1 MTGPLEVLA
10 AFFSPKFGVFA
21 TEDIERMPKVVD
33 VEMGKE

>member
-10 AFFSPKFGVFA
+10 AFFSPKFEAFA
-21 TEDIERMPKVVD
+21 TEDIERMPEVVN